1 VEGIFDD
8 NGNGWREPVNV
19 PNGLYTWVE
28 YEEKKLSVLETK
40 IEKHVQEL
48 HFDTGIHRR
57 KTVFST
63 EDGQRITVEAERFAS
78 LEDIH
83 LLVMR
88 YQVTADKDLDI
99 KIHTCIYALLAA
111 QIGKTEWAYQY
122 LMKAAQ
128 IDLTG
133 DYKLYLGDLY
143 IGGTHPAANG
153 GTWMV
158 LTQGFAGLEA
168 EEDGVHFSPHLP
180 EKWRKLKF
188 RFNYG
193 GSRYRVEITKDILKI
208 IGEDAAKELRVTY
221 MGNIYT
227 CSAGST
233 LKIQME
239 NREGK

>member
-1 VEGIFDD
+1 MSLLGSDFTDEVKEK
-8 NGNGWREPVNV
+8 NWSYYEPRTEH
-19 PNGLYTWVE
+19 GSS
-28 YEEKKLSVLETK
+28 LS
-40 IEKHVQEL
+40 
-48 HFDTGIHRR
+48 
-57 KTVFST
+57 
-63 EDGQRITVEAERFAS
+63 
-78 LEDIH
+78 
-83 LLVMR
+83 
-88 YQVTADKDLDI
+88 
-99 KIHTCIYALLAA
+99 TCIYALLAA